1 MSTVVTTR
9 TSPSLSTTTTR
20 RSVHRHRKAP
30 EPHGHSI
37 WALMYSNLT
46 DSSLIWFLLIG
57 ISLTVLSAVGSA
69 DKIVDDLT
77 ISNQNAVDE
86 AGLHFLR
93 LGFALLLFVAMWG
106 AGRVTKEFQ
115 DATIATH
122 IAEHGGTGRLIL
134 HHALASLPGGI
145 LFGVAGL
152 FSGAVPGYLIL
163 HRNGAAMTIDGDVYR
178 TALGIILV
186 STLAAPWGTCFG
198 WLLRRTIPS
207 ALVLIAWTTFLE
219 PIIVTWLP
227 ERVGKYLPGNLQS
240 ALVLDPKATG
250 DIHQAPAAALLIAW
264 TVTLSVIVFVGTRS
278 RDLRG

>member
-9 TSPSLSTTTTR
+9 TSPSLSTTTAR
-20 RSVHRHRKAP
+20 RFVHRHKKAP

-37 WALMYSNLT
+37 WALIYSNIT

-69 DKIVDDLT
+69 DKIVDNLI

-93 LGFALLLFVAMWG
+93 LGFALLLFV
-106 AGRVTKEFQ
+106 
-115 DATIATH
+115 
-122 IAEHGGTGRLIL
+122 EHGGTGRLIL

-163 HRNGAAMTIDGDVYR
+163 HRHGAAMTIDGDVYR